1 MGISRDALHKHRL
14 TGAARKCNYK
24 KRKYELGR
32 QAAKTKLCS
41 QGEEKRVRSIRVRG
55 GHQKFRALRLDT
67 GNFSWASEKVTRK
80 CRILNVVYN
89 ATSNDLVRTN
99 TLVKGSIVQIDA
111 TPYKQWYETHYG
123 VVVGKKKSTKKDGEA
138 EQVVKKSASLL
149 AKLASRAKGRVL
161 DAAIESQIGEGRFFA
176 RITSR
181 PGQVGKCDGYILE
194 AKELEFYQR
203 RLQKKKSAK

>member
-1 MGISRDALHKHRL
+1 MGISRDSLHKHRA
-14 TGAARKCNYK
+14 TGAARKPNYK

-41 QGEEKRVRSIRVRG
+41 AGEEKRVRAIRVRG
-55 GHQKFRALRLDT
+55 GATKFRALRLDT

-80 CRILNVVYN
+80 CRIINVVYN

-99 TLVKGSIVQIDA
+99 TLVKGSIVQIDS
-111 TPYKQWYETHYG
+111 TPYKQWYEQHYG
-123 VVVGKKKSTKKDGEA
+123 VTVGKKKAVKKEGET
-138 EQVVKKSASLL
+138 EQVVKKSANLL
-149 AKLASRAKGRVL
+149 AKLAARQKGRTL
-161 DAAIESQIGEGRFFA
+161 ETSLESQIGEGRFYA

-194 AKELEFYQR
+194 GKELEFYAKK
-203 RLQKKKSAK
+203 LQKKKSAK